1 MNVSKESDGRP
12 SRQGKIS
19 ISNRQEVI
27 PIDKRLLR
35 RLVKY
40 VADEEG
46 CRILSID
53 VAIVSADEIERLD
66 RKYLNREGITDV
78 MSFDLSEVG
87 SDELDGQIVVCADA
101 AVVQSK
107 HYGLDVQDELML
119 YVIHGLLHLIGYD
132 DTSADLASKM
142 RVRQKQILENFKKL
156 YGQDKNR

>member
-1 MNVSKESDGRP
+1 MSVSKESDGKP
-12 SRQGKIS
+12 SKQGKIT
-19 ISNRQEVI
+19 ISNRQDAL

-46 CRILSID
+46 CKILSID
-53 VAIVSADEIERLD
+53 VAIVSADEIERLN

-101 AVVQSK
+101 AALQSK

>member
-1 MNVSKESDGRP
+1 MSVSKESDGKP
-12 SRQGKIS
+12 SKRGKIT
-19 ISNRQEVI
+19 ISNRQDAL

-46 CRILSID
+46 CKILSID
-53 VAIVSADEIERLD
+53 VAIVSADEIERLN

-101 AVVQSK
+101 AALQSK